1 MSIIH
6 VSHNFTENFLNAIG
20 ASDEFMQQ
28 EMLIDEVGRLICEN
42 KRDIVALL
50 RNNNINI
57 TIRDK
62 ETKIAQIL
70 PKYIYSDEKIR
81 LAIASLIIQK
91 AVNIEKLNE
100 LVNDIYNPSKDSSTK
115 TTIDAKFSE
124 NIKAII
130 GDKNTEQ
137 SMTTAIANNLQST
150 FDSKVVGDAP
160 SALETNSKILQ
171 ERVLMNQ
178 LQTIQKLP
186 MWAKVSIGI
195 GVTVLIVGAV
205 YLIGKL
211 MKKSSDIPLD
221 LPTPQSVPNPT
232 VSTPTV

>member
-42 KRDIVALL
+42 KRDIVDLL
-50 RNNNINI
+50 RNNNINV

-70 PKYIYSDEKIR
+70 PKYIYSDSKIR
-81 LAIASLIIQK
+81 AAIAELIVQK
-91 AVNIEKLNE
+91 AVNLEKLNKI
-100 LVNDIYNPSKDSSTK
+100 VNDTYNPSAESKK
-115 TTIDAKFSE
+115 TNTTDNKFAE
-124 NIKAII
+124 NIKSVISNSNSQESIA
-130 GDKNTEQ
+130 N
-137 SMTTAIANNLQST
+137 AIANNLQLT

-171 ERVLMNQ
+171 ERIMMNQ
-178 LQTIQKLP
+178 LQTIKKLP

-195 GVTVLIVGAV
+195 GITVLVVGAV
-205 YLIGKL
+205 YLVGKL
-211 MKKSSDIPLD
+211 MKKTSEIPMD
-221 LPTPQSVPNPT
+221 LPTPQSVPTN
-232 VSTPTV
+232 STPTA